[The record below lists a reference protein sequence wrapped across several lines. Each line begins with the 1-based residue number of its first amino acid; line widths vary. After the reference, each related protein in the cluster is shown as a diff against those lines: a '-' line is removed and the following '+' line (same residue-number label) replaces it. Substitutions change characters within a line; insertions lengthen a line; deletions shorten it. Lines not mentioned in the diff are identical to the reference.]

1 MPRLNLTLNARLQ
14 PMHRHDIEDQLDE
27 HFAGLP
33 FQVETDG
40 GGTGIAEKR
49 RNRILRHRAD
59 KRTQQ
64 LGGAAPE
71 AAPASAES
79 CQPATHEA
87 VPFAWM
93 RHDVPLLV
101 RYSPI
106 FFLLIVGNLALKQ
119 MYLLWRGCTGRQRR
133 SAWLLLLSF
142 AVAGVGFF
150 FTARKVGMLPPSFAP
165 PPPAECQPAS
175 KPLSFF
181 R

>member
-1 MPRLNLTLNARLQ
+1 MTKLLSFFTRGRVYFLQ
-14 PMHRHDIEDQLDE
+14 TGPLLLFALFLVI
-27 HFAGLP
+27 HF
-33 FQVETDG
+33 F
-40 GGTGIAEKR
+40 
-49 RNRILRHRAD
+49 
-59 KRTQQ
+59 
-64 LGGAAPE
+64 GGAAPE

-142 AVAGVGFF
+142 AVAGVGFS
-150 FTARKVGMLPPSFAP
+150 LPRVRSACCRRVLRLRHRRSVSPH
-165 PPPAECQPAS
+165 
-175 KPLSFF
+175 LSHFLF
-181 R
+181 SVDFLEFL

>member
-1 MPRLNLTLNARLQ
+1 MAKLLSFFTRGRVYFLL
-14 PMHRHDIEDQLDE
+14 
-27 HFAGLP
+27 AGLLLL
-33 FQVETDG
+33 FALFFG
-40 GGTGIAEKR
+40 
-49 RNRILRHRAD
+49 NSFF
-59 KRTQQ
+59 
-64 LGGAAPE
+64 GGAAPE